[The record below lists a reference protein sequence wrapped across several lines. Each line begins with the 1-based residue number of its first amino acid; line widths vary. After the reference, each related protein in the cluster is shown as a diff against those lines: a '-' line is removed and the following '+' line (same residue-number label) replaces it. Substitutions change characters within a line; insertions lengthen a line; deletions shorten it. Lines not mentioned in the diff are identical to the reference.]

1 MRYILPV
8 VFVGLLAGFVVA
20 QSTDS
25 PSSASVSAIPV
36 TVGLA
41 VESVD
46 LKAGDPIPIGVT
58 IHNDLPAEIRYSTYR
73 LEPIDWN
80 GETVNVTLVDVYREG
95 ESRGLY
101 LAKPK
106 VDAPHRISG
115 MGSHRIESGK
125 ELTIRTD
132 AGKWEIV
139 GGWKP
144 GNYRVT
150 VRVERLY
157 VDDGRCHLSVHSTPV
172 EFTIK

>member
-25 PSSASVSAIPV
+25 PSSASVPAIPV

-46 LKAGDPIPIGVT
+46 LKAGDPIPIRVT
-58 IHNDLPAEIRYSTYR
+58 IHNGLPAEIRYSTYR

-95 ESRGLY
+95 DIWNGV
-101 LAKPK
+101 PP
-106 VDAPHRISG
+106 D
-115 MGSHRIESGK
+115 
-125 ELTIRTD
+125 
-132 AGKWEIV
+132 
-139 GGWKP
+139 
-144 GNYRVT
+144 RV
-150 VRVERLY
+150 R
-157 VDDGRCHLSVHSTPV
+157 
-172 EFTIK
+172 